1 MNFEKVIAILI
12 ELLAEQESV
21 KINYTLETRETEEKT
36 A

>member
-21 KINYTLETRETEEKT
+21 KINYTLEKRETEERT